1 MARFSFQLLCINLA
15 RIVYNIHCWCYCAG
29 VVILFQGGG
38 FAVSSQ
44 AKCQNVFHCSA
55 AVMQVVSAN
64 LIKGDLA
71 KPVDQN
77 LKLSGVSA
85 SQNLFSTESSSMI
98 LLPKERFQIWPTLRA
113 RYFGHVLGD
122 SFDVPLRRKRD
133 IAAGKHVCRVVQ
145 EATRYRGHLTRAHV
159 QFLV

>member
-1 MARFSFQLLCINLA
+1 
-15 RIVYNIHCWCYCAG
+15 
-29 VVILFQGGG
+29 
-38 FAVSSQ
+38 
-44 AKCQNVFHCSA
+44 
-55 AVMQVVSAN
+55 MQVVSAN

-85 SQNLFSTESSSMI
+85 SQNLFSKESSSMI
-98 LLPKERFQIWPTLRA
+98 LLPKESLQIWPTLRA